1 MYTHAKN
8 KVLRVYFQ
16 EDKENDPV
24 NVFSVR
30 ERKRKREC
38 VCVCMRVCVC
48 LKKQGKEKEQ
58 GEKCINCQR

>member
-30 ERKRKREC
+30 ERERKREC
-38 VCVCMRVCVC
+38 VYVCV
-48 LKKQGKEKEQ
+48 KKQGKEKEQ